1 MQLAGLCPQ
10 SPSHQV
16 GAQGSVLLMKVPRG
30 PDQPASS
37 AHEPSPSSDQR
48 GLSRR
53 APRLPTPP
61 DGLSSSLLTL
71 MSVRGGPPLGGPE
84 PAHPPQPWRVEPK
97 GGGLLPLWGLSSGVL
112 ESGHHHQA
120 PSRLLSRFPLPLGVS
135 ALLSSL
141 RPCLLAPRLC
151 LLPLGGRL
159 LTCLSHP
166 PRGVWV
172 RGAGT

>member
-37 AHEPSPSSDQR
+37 AEFRPARSLQASSPPPHT
-48 GLSRR
+48 SRW
-53 APRLPTPP
+53 ALQLPPNP
-61 DGLSSSLLTL
+61 H
-71 MSVRGGPPLGGPE
+71 VCPGGPPSGWPRASS
-84 PAHPPQPWRVEPK
+84 PAPALESGAE

-112 ESGHHHQA
+112 ESGHRHQA

-141 RPCLLAPRLC
+141 RPCLHAPRLC

>member
-16 GAQGSVLLMKVPRG
+16 GAQGSALLMKVPRG

-97 GGGLLPLWGLSSGVL
+97 GGDSSLSGVY
-112 ESGHHHQA
+112 
-120 PSRLLSRFPLPLGVS
+120 PLGSWNPVTATRPPPASSADSPSPWGSVPSCPPSVPVS
-135 ALLSSL
+135 T
-141 RPCLLAPRLC
+141 
-151 LLPLGGRL
+151 LPGSAF
-159 LTCLSHP
+159 CP
-166 PRGVWV
+166 
-172 RGAGT
+172 